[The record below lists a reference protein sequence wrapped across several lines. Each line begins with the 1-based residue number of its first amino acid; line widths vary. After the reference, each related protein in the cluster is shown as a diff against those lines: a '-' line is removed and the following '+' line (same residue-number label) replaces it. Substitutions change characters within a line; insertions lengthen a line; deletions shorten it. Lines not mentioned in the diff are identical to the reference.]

1 MALERK
7 IYFLN
12 APAFGRFPEFRFGTP
27 VPAAVHGNLRTIDH
41 FFLLNF
47 WYLPASACRRL
58 SAIFPKKAN
67 PAADRQGA
75 KTKIS
80 GNLKK
85 ARGRPYFCIFDEQK
99 KEMHIFMTVPV
110 CPLVF
115 SVDLVFNQSAVKP
128 AGLDRFFP

>member
-1 MALERK
+1 LVELIRTQDVDASVPFNSVALERK

-12 APAFGRFPEFRFGTP
+12 APTLGRFSEFRLGTP

-47 WYLPASACRRL
+47 WFLPASACRRL
-58 SAIFPKKAN
+58 SGIFPKKA
-67 PAADRQGA
+67 PPPDRQGA

-85 ARGRPYFCIFDEQK
+85 ARGRSYFLHFDEQK
-99 KEMHIFMTVPV
+99 KNAYFH
-110 CPLVF
+110 
-115 SVDLVFNQSAVKP
+115 DQSPQTIGWKP
-128 AGLDRFFP
+128 Q